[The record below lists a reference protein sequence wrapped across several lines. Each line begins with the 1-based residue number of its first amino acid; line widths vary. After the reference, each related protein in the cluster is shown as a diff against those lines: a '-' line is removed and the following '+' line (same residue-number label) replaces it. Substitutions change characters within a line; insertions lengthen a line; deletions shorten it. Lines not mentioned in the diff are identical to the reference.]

1 LADNARNYVNS
12 SSDYKLYSF
21 KDSLSVC
28 FNYKDFDPEDLC
40 TKLYESNTLMVG
52 FGHFHDNGFVRL
64 VTINGENTHEDLK
77 HFFNVL
83 EKFANENADSIKRI
97 S

>member
-1 LADNARNYVNS
+1 
-12 SSDYKLYSF
+12 
-21 KDSLSVC
+21 
-28 FNYKDFDPEDLC
+28 
-40 TKLYESNTLMVG
+40 MVG

>member
-1 LADNARNYVNS
+1 
-12 SSDYKLYSF
+12 
-21 KDSLSVC
+21 
-28 FNYKDFDPEDLC
+28 
-40 TKLYESNTLMVG
+40 MVG

-77 HFFNVL
+77 RFFNVL
-83 EKFANENADSIKRI
+83 EKFANENADSIKRV

>member
-1 LADNARNYVNS
+1 MS
-12 SSDYKLYSF
+12 SIP
-21 KDSLSVC
+21 
-28 FNYKDFDPEDLC
+28 N
-40 TKLYESNTLMVG
+40 
-52 FGHFHDNGFVRL
+52 FHDNGFVRL